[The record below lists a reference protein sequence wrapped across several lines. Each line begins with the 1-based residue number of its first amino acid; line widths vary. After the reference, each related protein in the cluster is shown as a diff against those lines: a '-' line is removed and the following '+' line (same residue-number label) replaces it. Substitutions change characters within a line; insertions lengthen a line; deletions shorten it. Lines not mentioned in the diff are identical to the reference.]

1 MKTRKIYIAGMV
13 LLMFIISV
21 IGVALGAGGATKGT
35 ATLVPPPAVKA
46 EGPFKTEK
54 DKVSYLIGMQIGTQ
68 IVNSLK
74 TQGIEVNSKF
84 FAQGI
89 EDVLSGK
96 EPAISKEEGQKI
108 MIEYQQKLQ
117 AKMQAKQL
125 EEAKEKMGEKNAWKL
140 QLKKP
145 ELMKFDSK
153 KDYFWILET
162 NKGTIRIKLMPD
174 VAPMHVTSTIF
185 LTRKGFYDN
194 LIFHRVIP
202 GFMAQGGC
210 PLGTGG
216 GGPGYKYDGEFKPN
230 VKHDRPFLL
239 SMANA
244 GPGTDGSQFF
254 LTFKATPWLDGRH
267 TIFGEIVEGQDV
279 MKKLEAAGSPNGTP
293 REKLLII
300 KARIEE
306 K

>member
-174 VAPMHVTSTIF
+174 VAPVHVTSTIF

-293 REKLLII
+293 KENLFII
-300 KARIEE
+300 KSRIEE